1 MSHVSDSLYT
11 FRVLI
16 RRFIVL
22 SMFVVLAPLGVAAC
36 TAEGPGT
43 KTDCN
48 VGGCT
53 VTFTRGVNATASILG
68 VNAEL
73 VAVNANTVTLN
84 VGGQQITVPVGGT
97 QPANGF
103 NVTVQEITKET
114 VVVKVSTGV
123 TGG

>member
-1 MSHVSDSLYT
+1 MANSLYT

-16 RRFIVL
+16 RRFITL
-22 SMFVVLAPLGVAAC
+22 SMFVLLTPLGVAAC

-48 VGGCT
+48 VSGCT
-53 VTFTRGVNATASILG
+53 VTFNRGVNASASVLG
-68 VNAEL
+68 VTAEL
-73 VAVNANTVTLN
+73 VAVNGNTVTLK

-103 NVTVQEITKET
+103 SVTVQEITNET
-114 VVVKVSTGV
+114 VVVKVSTG
-123 TGG
+123 G